1 MVLLEASLLLRN
13 YIAFFLKKFREIFY
27 ARILAASRPQA
38 SYNCE
43 RQKLKNLIIVE
54 SPTKAKTIK
63 NFLGKEYEVIASKG
77 HIRDLP
83 KHNFGIKIEGQS
95 FLPDY
100 KIEKGHEAV
109 VKEIKALAQKAKTI
123 YIATDEDREGEAIGY
138 HISHAIDKDPTTLPR
153 IVFHEITQN
162 AIKHALGTPRS
173 INMDMVNAQQ
183 ARRLLDR
190 IVGYRLSPLIS
201 SKIQKGLSAGRVQSS
216 ALKLIVDRERE
227 IRSFV
232 PVTYFTIEALFEKG
246 IEAELIEFEGEK
258 LEKLSI
264 GESKKAN
271 EMVKVLQ
278 KESWSITGIE
288 HKRRKTSTPPPF
300 MTSTLQQSASSVLG
314 FSPSKTM
321 MAAQKLYEGVMT
333 HQGVMGVITYMRT
346 DSLNIAK
353 EAQEAARSRIKE
365 VYGERYLPKEP
376 KVYTTK
382 FKSAQEA
389 HEAIRPTLIDF
400 TPQLAAQYLK
410 GDELKLYSLIY
421 NRFLAS
427 QMNDAEFEL
436 QTILLGSSKGVFK
449 VSGRK
454 LIFDGFYRVMGS
466 EDKDKLL
473 PELQKGEALKL
484 EECKANRHET
494 EPPARFSEASIIKT
508 LEALGIGR
516 PSTYAPTISLLA
528 GRDYIRIEKKQIIP
542 EEVAFKVIEVL
553 EAHFTEIVDS
563 HFTAT
568 LEEELDE
575 IAESKKDWQKVL
587 WDFYEKFDAK
597 IALGKKNIESQKVAI
612 PTGEMCPKCGA
623 ELVRR
628 MSRYGEFV
636 ACSGYPKCKY
646 IKPQESSPEQ
656 EGEESEEVCEKC
668 GKPMVKKRGRNGEFL
683 ACSGYPDCKNTKSLK
698 KSSAPKKVLEVKC
711 PKCGGEII
719 ERSSRRGNFFGCANY
734 PKCDFISSH
743 EPINEKCQKCGGMM
757 AKRTYRKKEVHE
769 CIACKDR
776 IEVEERNEEEK

>member
-1 MVLLEASLLLRN
+1 M
-13 YIAFFLKKFREIFY
+13 
-27 ARILAASRPQA
+27 
-38 SYNCE
+38 
-43 RQKLKNLIIVE
+43 KNLIIVE

-153 IVFHEITQN
+153 IVFHEITKN
-162 AIKHALGTPRS
+162 AIKHALETPRS

-288 HKRRKTSTPPPF
+288 HKRRKISTPPPF

-353 EAQEAARSRIKE
+353 EAQEAARWNE
-365 VYGERYLPKEP
+365 
-376 KVYTTK
+376 
-382 FKSAQEA
+382 KSACGHGLTLTSPLPAGRFFIQLDDDVYKL
-389 HEAIRPTLIDF
+389 RDGTPTDCIY
-400 TPQLAAQYLK
+400 LALNA
-410 GDELKLYSLIY
+410 LYEEHSKPDLVISGI
-421 NRFLAS
+421 N
-427 QMNDAEFEL
+427 
-436 QTILLGSSKGVFK
+436 LGSN
-449 VSGRK
+449 
-454 LIFDGFYRVMGS
+454 MG
-466 EDKDKLL
+466 
-473 PELQKGEALKL
+473 
-484 EECKANRHET
+484 
-494 EPPARFSEASIIKT
+494 
-508 LEALGIGR
+508 
-516 PSTYAPTISLLA
+516 
-528 GRDYIRIEKKQIIP
+528 
-542 EEVAFKVIEVL
+542 
-553 EAHFTEIVDS
+553 
-563 HFTAT
+563 
-568 LEEELDE
+568 
-575 IAESKKDWQKVL
+575 
-587 WDFYEKFDAK
+587 
-597 IALGKKNIESQKVAI
+597 
-612 PTGEMCPKCGA
+612 
-623 ELVRR
+623 
-628 MSRYGEFV
+628 
-636 ACSGYPKCKY
+636 
-646 IKPQESSPEQ
+646 
-656 EGEESEEVCEKC
+656 
-668 GKPMVKKRGRNGEFL
+668 
-683 ACSGYPDCKNTKSLK
+683 
-698 KSSAPKKVLEVKC
+698 
-711 PKCGGEII
+711 
-719 ERSSRRGNFFGCANY
+719 
-734 PKCDFISSH
+734 
-743 EPINEKCQKCGGMM
+743 
-757 AKRTYRKKEVHE
+757 
-769 CIACKDR
+769 
-776 IEVEERNEEEK
+776 